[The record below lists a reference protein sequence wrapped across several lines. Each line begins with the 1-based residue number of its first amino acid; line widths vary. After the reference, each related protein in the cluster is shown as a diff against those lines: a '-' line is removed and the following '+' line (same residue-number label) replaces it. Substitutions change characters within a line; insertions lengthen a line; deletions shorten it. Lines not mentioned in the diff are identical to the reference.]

1 MSGVSAW
8 EAAKSALTVGSVV
21 SGVVI
26 RHEPFGIVV
35 EVRDHPAVPAVIDV
49 ISYRPAGVDAQP
61 ADWPPV
67 GTTIE
72 AVVAAL
78 TEHNRQIKLRV
89 GPSQRP

>member
-1 MSGVSAW
+1 MSGATAW
-8 EAAKSALTVGSVV
+8 EAAKSGLTVGSVV
-21 SGVVI
+21 SGVVM

-35 EVRDHPAVPAVIDV
+35 EVHDYPEVPAVIDV
-49 ISYRPAGVDAQP
+49 ISYRPTGVDTQP

-89 GPSQRP
+89 GPPPWP